1 MYDDK
6 KIDSR
11 FRKGS
16 ICYTV
21 QQSVNNVQN
30 ILSFD
35 KKGRSMI

>member
-1 MYDDK
+1 MMIK
-6 KIDSR
+6 KLTPA
-11 FRKGS
+11 FEKES